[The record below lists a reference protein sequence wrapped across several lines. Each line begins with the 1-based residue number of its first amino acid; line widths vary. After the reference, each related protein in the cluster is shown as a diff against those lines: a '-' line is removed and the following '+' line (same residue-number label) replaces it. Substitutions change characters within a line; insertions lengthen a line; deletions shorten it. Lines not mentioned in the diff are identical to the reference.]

1 MAQPIQ
7 HITRGQI
14 DEITNKL
21 QTLRTN
27 VDSINGMD
35 VDNLVNAAN
44 SLRSATVMIQT
55 LGDTKD
61 RIVSRMNF
69 LNSSLTDIVNQLGQ
83 ITTDDLEDKLRRL
96 QDGFQGLN
104 ADELRSLNN
113 DLSELTALVADIPA
127 GEVGA
132 PNVPPAVG
140 GYKYGLSK
148 PKKSSR
154 VRSKDK
160 TIKSR
165 SKLKSKSKTI
175 SRSKKPKK

>member
-14 DEITNKL
+14 DEINNKL

-27 VDSINGMD
+27 VDSINGMNI
-35 VDNLVNAAN
+35 DNLVNAAN

-55 LGDTKD
+55 LGNTKD

-69 LNSSLTDIVNQLGQ
+69 LNSSLTGIVNQLGQ

-113 DLSELTALVADIPA
+113 DLSELTALVANIPA

-132 PNVPPAVG
+132 PNSPAVG

-148 PKKSSR
+148 PKKTSR
-154 VRSKDK
+154 VRSKTK
-160 TIKSR
+160 TIKLQ
-165 SKLKSKSKTI
+165 SKSKSHSKKSKSK
-175 SRSKKPKK
+175 SRRRV